1 MQVSCFGNGVDA
13 LTHEPVVILSQ
24 SGSRH
29 MDHIYKSL
37 ARVDVEQPEVSFAQR
52 FENTVFEASEGALNC
67 FVSSDQGDEF
77 AELLTRYQSTGS
89 PFVWFY
95 PVQKGKALPKLPP
108 AVARHVSVLY
118 LET

>member
-1 MQVSCFGNGVDA
+1 M
-13 LTHEPVVILSQ
+13 
-24 SGSRH
+24 
-29 MDHIYKSL
+29 
-37 ARVDVEQPEVSFAQR
+37 EQPEISFAQR